1 MRISNRK
8 KWRSNEPARLEPR
21 EWQATAEQPLPT
33 RRRGEILP
41 PGASRRGRLRTAA
54 SAIPA
59 WLILGVIWWRAI
71 VDQPDQLLLGA
82 AIWAACSL
90 FTVFW
95 ILLWVAWN
103 RLLARRREARYGGRS
118 GAPEGDVDY
127 ATDAL
132 GRPVEIPPRS
142 SRPAAPHRCGRGW
155 HQADRRC
162 LRCGSISITDSSPWS
177 GST

>member
-1 MRISNRK
+1 VQAAPATAHHAVIEAQRKRVGSAGYCVRISNRK
-8 KWRSNEPARLEPR
+8 ERFSTQPTQLEPR
-21 EWQATAEQPLPT
+21 EWKATAEQPLPT

-90 FTVFW
+90 FTVLW

-103 RLLARRREARYGGRS
+103 RLLARRREARYGG
-118 GAPEGDVDY
+118 
-127 ATDAL
+127 AL
-132 GRPVEIPPRS
+132 RRP
-142 SRPAAPHRCGRGW
+142 
-155 HQADRRC
+155 
-162 LRCGSISITDSSPWS
+162 
-177 GST
+177 